1 MADLYD
7 RVASLQV
14 DTLVLTG
21 LRFAFKVEHTLRPRP
36 GKAEVRVFNLTKAH
50 RDQLDSLDGVAT
62 VLDAGYAATG
72 MATLFSGTLRRVSHE
87 RLDGNTW
94 VTKVEGEDGGRQR
107 RTARTSRSFRAGT
120 PLRTIFL
127 ALAQDLGVGSGNTS
141 QATASALLDSVGNT
155 VVTGTS
161 LRGMVAEELDRL
173 CAGAGL
179 EWSIQNGALQI
190 LPLGTALSGQAIVL
204 SPTSGL
210 IGSPTKEQRGRV
222 KFRSLINPEIV
233 PGKQVRI
240 QSRVVAGAY
249 RVDKCAWSGDTEG
262 QEWYVDGEGA

>member
-7 RVASLQV
+7 RIASLQV

-21 LRFAFKVEHTLRPRP
+21 LRFAFKVERTLRPRP
-36 GKAEVRVFNLTKAH
+36 GKAEVRVFNLTSSH

-72 MATLFSGTLRRVSHE
+72 TATLFSGTLRRVSHE
-87 RLDGNTW
+87 RLGGNTW
-94 VTKVEGEDGGRQR
+94 VTKIEGEDGGRQR
-107 RTARTSRSFRAGT
+107 RTARTLRSFRPGT
-120 PLRTIFL
+120 PLRTVFL
-127 ALAQDLGVGSGNTS
+127 ALAQDFGVGTGNTS
-141 QATASALLDSVGNT
+141 QATASAALDSVGNT
-155 VVTGTS
+155 VVTGTT
-161 LRGMVAEELDRL
+161 LRGGVAEELDRL
-173 CAGAGL
+173 CGGAGL

-190 LPLGTALSGQAIVL
+190 LPIGASLSGQAIVL
-204 SPTSGL
+204 SPASGL

-233 PGKQVRI
+233 PGKQVQL
-240 QSRVVAGAY
+240 QSRIVSGAY
-249 RVDKCAWSGDTEG
+249 RVDKCSWSGDTEG